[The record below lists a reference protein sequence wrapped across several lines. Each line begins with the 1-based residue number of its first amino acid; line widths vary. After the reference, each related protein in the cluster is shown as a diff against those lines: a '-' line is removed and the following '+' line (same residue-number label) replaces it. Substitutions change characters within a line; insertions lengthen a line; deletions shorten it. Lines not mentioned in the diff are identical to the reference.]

1 MILIVHHVS
10 ILGRHLFSIRSLTL
24 RESRSVIPAG
34 HEHIP
39 LQIEAFITRV
49 WCLTNHNLN
58 PWSHMNLYFNN
69 SLRNQSQESICI
81 NTSLSTDA
89 NLRSKYEIGTNVTSY
104 DVHLELKCIRKNC
117 DELHSQWPL
126 EARDGA
132 IRLPGS
138 LWCGWCLMKVDVNV
152 RCMCTRCE
160 QTTKKKEDAHT
171 HIYHGQH
178 KRVNYIYKTQTTYI
192 TLTPMQK
199 PHLRAGWMFMSLSM
213 LGLSSPA
220 SKLLTDEALGTAV
233 SWRGTAALKDITTPM
248 MARRRIGRK
257 ERAMVQ
263 LCMICKRRFSA
274 VSTWIFMTFWICFM
288 FSFVEQPYLSS
299 KQHRLIAGIYQL
311 LSMDSSSSFPNLN
324 WTWIFLRRNLVS
336 RETGTQTNFNHQ
348 FWPIDAL
355 IISFFI
361 FNDSKVRGD
370 AHECCIALFH
380 STIANPSSWPTW
392 IE

>member
-1 MILIVHHVS
+1 MAI
-10 ILGRHLFSIRSLTL
+10 
-24 RESRSVIPAG
+24 
-34 HEHIP
+34 
-39 LQIEAFITRV
+39 
-49 WCLTNHNLN
+49 
-58 PWSHMNLYFNN
+58 
-69 SLRNQSQESICI
+69 
-81 NTSLSTDA
+81 
-89 NLRSKYEIGTNVTSY
+89 
-104 DVHLELKCIRKNC
+104 
-117 DELHSQWPL
+117 L

-220 SKLLTDEALGTAV
+220 SKLLTAAALGTAV
-233 SWRGTAALKDITTPM
+233 SWWGTAALKDITTPM

-274 VSTWIFMTFWICFM
+274 VSTWIFMTFWIICFC
-288 FSFVEQPYLSS
+288 SFVSN
-299 KQHRLIAGIYQL
+299 LIFHIKATQIDRGNIYQL
-311 LSMDSSSSFPNLN
+311 YRWWSSSFPNLN
-324 WTWIFLRRNLVS
+324 LDLSSAKSCVKRDWNSNELQPSILANRRSHN
-336 RETGTQTNFNHQ
+336 
-348 FWPIDAL
+348 
-355 IISFFI
+355 FI
-361 FNDSKVRGD
+361 FHFQR
-370 AHECCIALFH
+370 
-380 STIANPSSWPTW
+380 
-392 IE
+392 